1 MSDAAQISIS
11 KATQKFSLGAT
22 VANQYEWSQSSYC
35 DVKFHTQELMP
46 LLVIRG
52 GKSGFAVGERAPDWG
67 THPELFGKQFNG
79 KRVQFEVVHVY
90 IRQS

>member
-22 VANQYEWSQSSYC
+22 YEWSQSSYC

-52 GKSGFAVGERAPDWG
+52 GKSGFAVGSV
-67 THPELFGKQFNG
+67 HPIGARTPNCLESNST
-79 KRVQFEVVHVY
+79 ETSP
-90 IRQS
+90 I